1 MKKTIAEIRD
11 AIAKLEDPPL
21 QIELTKLFE
30 KLLRQNI
37 LQSHRGTPNVYLNQ
51 IRLLEAKLDRMT
63 NSNQELTVL
72 NKDLRAEIEK
82 LKQRTVSSQP
92 TRNLLL
98 ERKKNAILAYQIE
111 SMTRSSGEESK
122 KITQKRSRLFDW

>member
-1 MKKTIAEIRD
+1 MKKTIAEIRY

-37 LQSHRGTPNVYLNQ
+37 LQSHRGTPNVYLNR

-72 NKDLRAEIEK
+72 NKDLKAENEK
-82 LKQRTVSSQP
+82 LKQRTSSYQP

-111 SMTRSSGEESK
+111 SMTRSSGEQSK

>member
-21 QIELTKLFE
+21 QIELTRLFE

-37 LQSHRGTPNVYLNQ
+37 LQSHRGTPNVYLNR